1 MLRNAL
7 SKASLGRSVSGRLAS
22 ASSRHT
28 PGGSRR
34 LASQLVEPK
43 QPEVVTDEIPGPQ
56 SKAALSRLGLLQDT
70 RAVVFAGDYQKS
82 VGNYIVDADGNYL
95 LDLYC
100 QIASIPVG
108 YNNAALLKA
117 AQSPEMASTLANRPA
132 LGVYPPKDWSSTL
145 EQAYMRVKP
154 KGLDMVFTTAH
165 GSDANELAYKA
176 AFMHYAKTWRGGTEG
191 FSAQEISSVMDNV
204 PPGAPDVAILSFTA
218 GFHGRTFGALS
229 TTRSKAIHKLD
240 IPAFRWPR
248 APFPQLRYPLDKY
261 SEENAAEESR
271 CLAETER
278 ILHDNPMPIAAIIVE
293 PVQSEGGDRH
303 ASPQFFQGL
312 RSITKKH
319 DVLMIVDEVQTG
331 CGATGTF
338 WAHEQ
343 WGLET
348 PPDMV
353 TFSKKMQTAG
363 FYHTRDM
370 VPDQPY
376 RNFNTWLGDPSRA
389 LMTRA
394 IVDEVLERNLVEQ
407 ARDTGA
413 YLKSHLEP
421 LAIRYFR
428 VFNSVR
434 GEGTFLAFDCT
445 SAELR
450 TELLHLMR
458 MEGVNMGGSGD
469 VAVRFRPMLTL
480 TKAHVNVFITRFESV
495 LNKLYQKH
503 WPR

>member
-7 SKASLGRSVSGRLAS
+7 ARASLGRGIGGRLAHTS
-22 ASSRHT
+22 APHS
-28 PGGSRR
+28 PAQ
-34 LASQLVEPK
+34 LAEPK
-43 QPEVVTDEIPGPQ
+43 QPSVVTEEIPGPQ
-56 SKAALSRLGLLQDT
+56 SKAALARLGQLQDT
-70 RAVVFAGDYQKS
+70 RAAVFAGDYQKS
-82 VGNYIVDADGNYL
+82 VGNYIVDADGNQL

-100 QIASIPVG
+100 QIASVPIG

-117 AQSPEMASTLANRPA
+117 ASSPEMAATLANRPA
-132 LGVYPPKDWSSTL
+132 LGVYPPADWAATL
-145 EQAYMRVKP
+145 EKAYMRVRP

-176 AFMHYAKTWRGGTEG
+176 ALMHYARAKRGGAEV
-191 FSAQEISSVMDNV
+191 SAQEVTSVMANA
-204 PPGAPDVAILSFTA
+204 PPGAPDVAILSFA
-218 GFHGRTFGALS
+218 GGFHGRTFGALS

-240 IPAFRWPR
+240 IPAFRWPS
-248 APFPQLRYPLDKY
+248 APFPQLRYPLDKH
-261 SEENAAEESR
+261 EAENSAEEQR
-271 CLAETER
+271 CVAAAER
-278 ILHDNPMPIAAIIVE
+278 ILDESAVPVAAVVVE

-303 ASPQFFQGL
+303 ASPWFFQEL
-312 RSITKKH
+312 RRLTRQRG
-319 DVLMIVDEVQTG
+319 VLLIVDEVQTG

-343 WGLET
+343 WALDT

-363 FYHTRDM
+363 FYHTRAV
-370 VPDQPY
+370 VPDQPG

-389 LMTRA
+389 LLTGA
-394 IVDEVLERNLVEQ
+394 IVDEVLARGLVEQ

-413 YLKSHLEP
+413 YLKRHLQP

-450 TELLHLMR
+450 AELLQLMR
-458 MEGVNMGGSGD
+458 LEGVNMGGSGD

-480 TKAHVNVFITRFESV
+480 TKAHVNVFLTRFESV

>member
-1 MLRNAL
+1 MIRSAAAR
-7 SKASLGRSVSGRLAS
+7 ASLGRVAGAGRRYV
-22 ASSRHT
+22 ASSAQARA
-28 PGGSRR
+28 R
-34 LASQLVEPK
+34 AAEPK
-43 QPEVVTDEIPGPQ
+43 QPVVVTDSIPGPQ
-56 SKAALSRLGLLQDT
+56 SKAILGRLGQLQDT
-70 RAVVFAGDYQKS
+70 RAAVLVGDYKQS
-82 VGNYIVDADGNYL
+82 VGNYLVDADGNQL

-108 YNNAALLKA
+108 YNNAAVLRA
-117 AQSPEMASTLANRPA
+117 AQGEEMATTLANRPA
-132 LGVYPPKDWSSTL
+132 LGVFPSREWADVL
-145 EQAYMRVKP
+145 EQAYMRVRP
-154 KGLDMVFTTAH
+154 AGLDMVFTTAH

-176 AFMHYAKTWRGGTEG
+176 ALMHYARTRRGAAAPTGRDLA
-191 FSAQEISSVMDNV
+191 SAMDNE
-204 PPGAPDVAILSFTA
+204 PPGAPHVAILSFDG

-229 TTRSKAIHKLD
+229 TTRTKALHKLD

-248 APFPQLRYPLDKY
+248 APFPRLRYPEDRFAA
-261 SEENAAEESR
+261 ENAAEEAR

-278 ILHDNPMPIAAIIVE
+278 LLRESAVPVAAVVVE

-303 ASPQFFQGL
+303 ASAHFF
-312 RSITKKH
+312 REVRRITRQH
-319 DVLMIVDEVQTG
+319 GVLLIVDEVQTG

-343 WGLET
+343 WALET

-363 FYHTRDM
+363 FYHTRAL
-370 VPDQPY
+370 VPDQPF

-389 LMTRA
+389 LLTRA
-394 IVDEVLERNLVEQ
+394 IVDEVLARGLVDQ
-407 ARDTGA
+407 VRATGA
-413 YLKSHLEP
+413 YLKSHLVP

-428 VFNSVR
+428 VFDSVR
-434 GEGTFLAFDCT
+434 GDGTLLAFDCT
-445 SAELR
+445 SPELR
-450 TELLHLMR
+450 AELLHLMR
-458 MEGVNMGGSGD
+458 LEGVNMGGSGD

-480 TKAHVNVFITRFESV
+480 TNAHVNVFLTRFESV

>member
-7 SKASLGRSVSGRLAS
+7 ARASLGRGIGGRLAS
-22 ASSRHT
+22 T
-28 PGGSRR
+28 PGHHSSAGGRR
-34 LASQLVEPK
+34 QMSQLAEPK
-43 QPEVVTDEIPGPQ
+43 QPEVVTEEIPGPQ
-56 SKAALSRLGLLQDT
+56 SKAALSRLGQLQDT
-70 RAVVFAGDYQKS
+70 RAAVFAGDYQKS
-82 VGNYIVDADGNYL
+82 VGNYIVDADGNQL

-108 YNNAALLKA
+108 YNNSALLKA

-132 LGVYPPKDWSSTL
+132 IGVYPSKDWADVL
-145 EQAYMRVKP
+145 EQAYMRVRP

-176 AFMHYAKTWRGGTEG
+176 AFMHYARAKRGTQA

-248 APFPQLRYPLDKY
+248 APFPQLQYPLDKY
-261 SEENAAEESR
+261 SEENAVEEQR

-278 ILHDNPMPIAAIIVE
+278 ILDENPTPIAAVIVE

-303 ASPQFFQGL
+303 ASAHFFQEL
-312 RSITKKH
+312 RRITRQRQ
-319 DVLMIVDEVQTG
+319 VLLIVDEVQTG

-343 WGLET
+343 WKLAT

-363 FYHTRDM
+363 FYHTREM

-389 LMTRA
+389 LMTSA
-394 IVDEVLERNLVEQ
+394 IVDEVLTRGLVEQ

-413 YLKSHLEP
+413 YLKSHLVP

-450 TELLHLMR
+450 AELLHLMR

-480 TKAHVNVFITRFESV
+480 TKAHVNIFITRFESV